1 MLAGNAFVHCTRS
14 SRRLWLRAV
23 LYLMMQLRCNYFSM
37 MQLFQHFASYHQ
49 SQHEPVLLTDFGQY
63 SNVASSSN
71 FNSLCNRSTTFQ
83 LSKLEFIKISCTSR
97 HAAPNFPLT
106 RFSGNIQCIAD
117 GKCFQFRRKKEYFP
131 RSLLL
136 PFMKLLTAAFP
147 LLTALVFHWD
157 SPNSCGNCKRTTL

>member
-1 MLAGNAFVHCTRS
+1 ML
-14 SRRLWLRAV
+14 
-23 LYLMMQLRCNYFSM
+23 
-37 MQLFQHFASYHQ
+37 QLFQHLASYHQ
-49 SQHEPVLLTDFGQY
+49 NQHKPVLLTDFGQY

-71 FNSLCNRSTTFQ
+71 FNSLCNRFTTFQ